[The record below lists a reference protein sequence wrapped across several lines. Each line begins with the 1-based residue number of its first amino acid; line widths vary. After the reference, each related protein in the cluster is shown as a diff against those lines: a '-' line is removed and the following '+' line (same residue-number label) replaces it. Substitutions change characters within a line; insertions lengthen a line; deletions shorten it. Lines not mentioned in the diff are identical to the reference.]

1 MSYTP
6 RTDAFLEQQARKD
19 ADLGLDW
26 KRDWYDLRDFVLQL
40 ESDLSQPEEVSMRD
54 ALKEIYRLTVVTTGC
69 PMERAHQLIHQLA
82 KPFVGADPYGSGPQ
96 KD

>member
-1 MSYTP
+1 MDKQTIEALWS
-6 RTDAFLEQQARKD
+6 
-19 ADLGLDW
+19 
-26 KRDWYDLRDFVLQL
+26 VLQHQRTITGNEQAL
-40 ESDLSQPEEVSMRD
+40 RRVFDMALTQPEEVSMRD

-69 PMERAHQLIHQLA
+69 PMEKAHQLIHQLA